1 MLIMFS
7 TWSVYESFVDF
18 ADIQFLNIRKSLP
31 LLSNLF
37 LSQISS
43 VTKGIKGCNKIK
55 ICLNTKD
62 DTFLTSA
69 LAFSSSEK
77 SIVLDSSKYQSQ

>member
-1 MLIMFS
+1 MIFS
-7 TWSVYESFVDF
+7 TCSVLLSLFISPDN
-18 ADIQFLNIRKSLP
+18 QFLTSNNHYHS
-31 LLSNLF
+31 LSNLF
-37 LSQISS
+37 LSHISS
-43 VTKGIKGCNKIK
+43 VTKGIKGCSKIK

-77 SIVLDSSKYQSQ
+77 V